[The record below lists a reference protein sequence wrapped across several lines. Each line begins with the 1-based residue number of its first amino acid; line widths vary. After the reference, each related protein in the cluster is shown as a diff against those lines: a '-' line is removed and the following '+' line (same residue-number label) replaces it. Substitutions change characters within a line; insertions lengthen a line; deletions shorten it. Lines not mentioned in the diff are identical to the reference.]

1 VRIAWCCKW
10 IPPGGEDP
18 VAEDA
23 MNFRSTTAT
32 ALAKLAPAEA
42 TARLLQLVR
51 PNLAALHA
59 QIGYA
64 AARPPIERALRIG
77 SNILPLYTH
86 PAARPRYDEPALREV
101 VEGGLAAAGRLA
113 KRSGVRLSTHP
124 GQFTVL
130 ATVNEAARRNAI
142 EEIEYH
148 TEVMRLMGVA
158 GGWHPDG
165 AHINIHGGARE
176 PGIVSFREGFA
187 MLSEDARGLL
197 TVENDEV
204 SYGLEDLLPLADA
217 LPIVLD
223 IHHHWIHSKGE
234 HIRPDDPRV
243 ARVAGSW
250 RGTRPVGHASLPRA
264 ELLAQ
269 IDADGD
275 GMPDFASLVGAGVST
290 RDLRSHSDLMTG
302 KAQLDWVASHL
313 SWADLEIEAK
323 HKNLATE
330 GFAAWLEAAGHRS

>member
-1 VRIAWCCKW
+1 
-10 IPPGGEDP
+10 
-18 VAEDA
+18 
-23 MNFRSTTAT
+23 
-32 ALAKLAPAEA
+32 
-42 TARLLQLVR
+42 
-51 PNLAALHA
+51 
-59 QIGYA
+59 
-64 AARPPIERALRIG
+64 
-77 SNILPLYTH
+77 
-86 PAARPRYDEPALREV
+86 
-101 VEGGLAAAGRLA
+101 
-113 KRSGVRLSTHP
+113 
-124 GQFTVL
+124 
-130 ATVNEAARRNAI
+130 VNEAARRNAI